1 MATSMSDCA
10 KASDLFGINKFEE
23 FQIDVFN
30 KLLELLLTTVKWQ
43 VLVPGV
49 GLEPT
54 THGTPVRCST
64 NWASRAT
71 GHRPCPSR
79 TSLHFLF

>member
-30 KLLELLLTTVKWQ
+30 KLLELLLTTVK
-43 VLVPGV
+43 
-49 GLEPT
+49 
-54 THGTPVRCST
+54 
-64 NWASRAT
+64 
-71 GHRPCPSR
+71 
-79 TSLHFLF
+79 